1 VTPRLLASGPLAAG
15 ASRELSAE
23 QAHHVLRVLR
33 LRPGDALELFD
44 GRGARHAA
52 TIESVDGKRCTVRIG
67 IALPGPVESP
77 LRLTLAQC
85 LSSAERM
92 DWTIEKA
99 VELGV
104 DAIAPLQSERSVVRL
119 DAARAQRRA
128 EHWARLV
135 ESACAQC
142 GRDRLP
148 SLEPLATLPA
158 WLDAT
163 RDDPSLRLVLSP
175 GSDTPL
181 STIEPPAAPAP
192 GARLAITILVGP
204 ESGLSPTEVAAARA
218 AGFVPVFLGPRV
230 LRTETAGLA
239 AAAVLQSRFGDL

>member
-1 VTPRLLASGPLAAG
+1 
-15 ASRELSAE
+15 LSAE
-23 QAHHVLRVLR
+23 QAHHVVRVLR
-33 LRPGDALELFD
+33 LRAGEALELFD
-44 GRGARHAA
+44 GAGARHAA
-52 TIESVDGKRCTVRIG
+52 MIESVDGRRCTVRIG
-67 IALPGPVESP
+67 ESRRSPAGSP
-77 LRLTLAQC
+77 LHLTLAQC

-104 DAIAPLQSERSVVRL
+104 DTIVPLQSERSVVRL
-119 DAARAQRRA
+119 DAARALRRS
-128 EHWARLV
+128 EHWMRLL
-135 ESACAQC
+135 EAACAQC

-148 SLEPLATLPA
+148 SLAPVATLRD
-158 WLDAT
+158 WLAAT
-163 RDDPSLRLVLSP
+163 RDDASLRLVLAP

-181 STIEPPAAPAP
+181 SRIEPAVAPPP

-204 ESGLSPTEVAAARA
+204 ESGLSPPELAAARA
-218 AGFVPVFLGPRV
+218 AGFVPVSLGPRV